1 MSNSPPVHLLW
12 PRTGSPLKRIACG
25 TTVNGP
31 SHWTTELR
39 KASCYECARQA
50 EGLTAERGV
59 PLPDNE
65 PMSNAGTAAL
75 AVLVLGGGLL
85 LLSVAAYMGIEVAT
99 NFRWD

>member
-50 EGLTAERGV
+50 EGLTAEQRT
-59 PLPDNE
+59 DIWE
-65 PMSNAGTAAL
+65 NANDRMAAKKRNPWAAQL
-75 AVLVLGGGLL
+75 KAAAQ
-85 LLSVAAYMGIEVAT
+85 VAK
-99 NFRWD
+99 